1 VAINYR
7 CGELVD
13 IETTEGRNHLPIEA
27 VAVELDGV
35 GRESL
40 AAQLGEPK
48 LPQHT
53 NLREGC
59 DFVVCSRVCAI
70 AQRLLEGLFSGVA
83 GSSTGLQAYFNGRV
97 NWAIQGLEQIVYEL
111 RDRLAELEEAARAV
125 NTRTVAG
132 HAVWSS
138 YHEVTCRYRRLEADI
153 IRQILTEL
161 DLQRRRALEEAVV
174 DVDEIFDAVCPQC
187 REPRSVEPESV
198 A

>member
-1 VAINYR
+1 VKQ
-7 CGELVD
+7 
-13 IETTEGRNHLPIEA
+13 
-27 VAVELDGV
+27 GV
-35 GRESL
+35 GRRIVSPTPSWRAWRGGRGGTPDRLDARVALCESRTK
-40 AAQLGEPK
+40 LGEPK